1 MTKDK
6 ITMAGATPL
15 TTVHATMSYVGSCE
29 LKEEIDEDSGAY
41 VDEII
46 KRREVINL
54 ENSED
59 EDKLVVHDTYP

>member
-1 MTKDK
+1 MTKNIVVDA
-6 ITMAGATPL
+6 IPL
-15 TTVHATMSYVGSCE
+15 TTIHATTSDIGSCE

-59 EDKLVVHDTYP
+59 EDEPVVEDTYPW